1 MEFFN
6 KVGKKAIGS
15 RLRMLTD
22 KITEDAAQLYKLY
35 EVELHPKWFPV
46 FHTLSENEDTITG
59 IAAKIGHSHPSVSK
73 IVSEMLKKGLV
84 VEKKD
89 KLDLRRNRVGL
100 SKKGLLMA
108 EKIKSQYTD
117 VDRAI
122 EEILGTTRNDLWK
135 AIEEWEYLLNDESL
149 LKRVQRLKK
158 ERESA
163 DVKIVD
169 YKPKYKRA
177 FKELNEEWIATWFE
191 LEEADSKVLDDP
203 ENQILKKGGHIL
215 VALYKQEPV
224 GVCALKKMDDPAYDY
239 EMVKMAVRPDMKGKG
254 IGFLLGKAVLEKAAS
269 LGAGSVYLESNTIL
283 KPAISLYQKL
293 GFKKTAGHAT
303 PYKRCNIQMEIK
315 IA

>member
-1 MEFFN
+1 
-6 KVGKKAIGS
+6 
-15 RLRMLTD
+15 
-22 KITEDAAQLYKLY
+22 
-35 EVELHPKWFPV
+35 
-46 FHTLSENEDTITG
+46 
-59 IAAKIGHSHPSVSK
+59 
-73 IVSEMLKKGLV
+73 
-84 VEKKD
+84 
-89 KLDLRRNRVGL
+89 
-100 SKKGLLMA
+100 MA

-203 ENQILKKGGHIL
+203 ENQILKK
-215 VALYKQEPV
+215 E
-224 GVCALKKMDDPAYDY
+224 
-239 EMVKMAVRPDMKGKG
+239 
-254 IGFLLGKAVLEKAAS
+254 
-269 LGAGSVYLESNTIL
+269 
-283 KPAISLYQKL
+283 AISLL
-293 GFKKTAGHAT
+293 
-303 PYKRCNIQMEIK
+303 RCINK
-315 IA
+315 NP